1 MTKKVEKF
9 DKIRRLKQKQPLPF
23 EGKRVLDV
31 GAGEAGGTAAASF
44 PGAEIVTLD
53 PFHDADIQ
61 VDLESEAFQLIEPEP
76 FDFILMSHVLEHVSI
91 ARTHEVLVKMHDL
104 LVPGG
109 QLHVMVPALEW
120 AAALIL
126 KEDVPMAA
134 IMHIYGHQAD
144 GGQYHKNGF
153 TMMRLR
159 LYVQL
164 AGFIIDRAGV
174 GSYGLTV
181 AGKEY
186 RPTQHYV
193 VGSRPIEEETDDEN

>member
-1 MTKKVEKF
+1 MAKKINKS
-9 DKIRRLKQKQPLPF
+9 RRMKKKQPRPF

-44 PGAEIVTLD
+44 PGAEIITLD
-53 PFHDADIQ
+53 PFHEADIQ

-91 ARTHEVLVKMHDL
+91 NKTHDVLLKLHDL

-120 AAALIL
+120 AADLIL
-126 KEDVPMAA
+126 KENVPMAA

-153 TMMRLR
+153 TLMRLR

-164 AGFIIDRAGV
+164 AGFVIDRAGV
-174 GSYGLTV
+174 GHYTLVV
-181 AGKEY
+181 AGEEY
-186 RPTQHYV
+186 KPTQHYV
-193 VGSRPIEEETDDEN
+193 VGSRPMEESDDGISTSS